1 MLQLAMTRQLKVG
14 IFVIFGLVLTMVAI
28 FLIGDTRG
36 LWQAKTSY
44 RTAFDDVAGL
54 KPGAPIRMGGVDIGA
69 VTGLGHGSNANDA
82 RAFVTMNI
90 NRKEAPRIKTDTVAR
105 VVNKGLL
112 GDKMIELSVGSAT
125 SPSLDPSSLIP
136 SEEPSDVLAA
146 ANRVAA
152 ETERAIQ
159 KLEPL
164 AQQLGDPKFAA
175 DIRGSAAD
183 IHSLLDAIVHG
194 DGMMHRLFYDRGE
207 ADQLDQLLGR
217 LNSVSARVDSQL
229 ADLQDVTTHLRE
241 GPGIAHALVYDGE
254 ISKSAAGTM
263 QELHE
268 DLRAIREGNG
278 IAHALLF
285 GDDSSQHMMTNINA
299 MSDDLRAIVA
309 GIRQGKGTIGA
320 LLVDPTVY
328 EDIKSA
334 VGNVER
340 NQVLRAL
347 VRYSIKADEQ
357 NAHPPKV
364 DGHP

>member
-1 MLQLAMTRQLKVG
+1 MTRQLKVG
-14 IFVIFGLVLTMVAI
+14 IFVIFGLTLSMVAI

-54 KPGAPIRMGGVDIGA
+54 KPGAPVRMGGVDIGA
-69 VTGLGHGSNANDA
+69 VTGLGHGRDPNDA
-82 RAFVTMNI
+82 RAFVSMAI
-90 NRKEAPRIKTDTVAR
+90 NKKESARIKTDTTAR

-112 GDKMIELSVGSAT
+112 GDKMIELSVGSSTAAL
-125 SPSLDPSSLIP
+125 LDPSTLIP
-136 SEEPSDVLAA
+136 SEEPTDVLAS

-159 KLEPL
+159 KIEPL

-175 DIRGSAAD
+175 DIKGTAAD
-183 IHSLLDAIVHG
+183 IHSLLDTVVHG
-194 DGMMHRLFYDRGE
+194 DGTMHRLFYDRTE
-207 ADQLDQLLGR
+207 ADHLDEVLAHLD
-217 LNSVSARVDSQL
+217 NVSARLDTEL
-229 ADLQDVTTHLRE
+229 TDMQDVTKHLRE

-254 ISKSAAGTM
+254 MSSSAAGTM
-263 QELHE
+263 KELHE

-278 IAHALLF
+278 LAHALLY
-285 GDDSSQHMMTNINA
+285 GDDSSQHVMKNINA

-357 NAHPPKV
+357 NAHPPHV
-364 DGHP
+364 DGQH

>member
-1 MLQLAMTRQLKVG
+1 MTRQLKVG
-14 IFVIFGLVLTMVAI
+14 IFVIFGLTLTMVAI

-36 LWQAKTSY
+36 LWQPKSSY

-54 KPGAPIRMGGVDIGA
+54 KPGAPVRMGGVDIGA
-69 VTGLGHGSNANDA
+69 VTGLGHGTNPNDA
-82 RAFVTMNI
+82 RAFVSMNI
-90 NRKEAPRIKTDTVAR
+90 NNKESARIKTDTVAS

-112 GDKMIELSVGSAT
+112 GDKMIELSVGSGSA
-125 SPSLDPSSLIP
+125 PPLDPSVLIP
-136 SEEPSDVLAA
+136 SEEPSDVLAS

-159 KLEPL
+159 KIEPL

-175 DIRGSAAD
+175 DIKGAAAD
-183 IHSLLDAIVHG
+183 VHSLLDAVVHG
-194 DGMMHRLFYDRGE
+194 DGTMHRLFYDRSE
-207 ADQLDQLLGR
+207 ADQLDQTLAH
-217 LNSVSARVDSQL
+217 LNSVSSRLDSEL
-229 ADLQDVTTHLRE
+229 ADMQDVTTHLRQ

-254 ISKSAAGTM
+254 ISNSAAGTM
-263 QELHE
+263 KELHE

-278 IAHALLF
+278 IAHALLY
-285 GDDSSQHMMTNINA
+285 GDDSSQHVMTNINA

-309 GIRQGKGTIGA
+309 GMRQGKGTIGA

-357 NAHPPKV
+357 NAHPPRV
-364 DGHP
+364 DGQR

>member
-1 MLQLAMTRQLKVG
+1 MTRQLKVG
-14 IFVIFGLVLTMVAI
+14 LFVIFGIVLTMVGI

-36 LWQAKTSY
+36 LWQAKVGY

-54 KPGAPIRMGGVDIGA
+54 KPGAPVRMGGLDIGA
-69 VTGLGHGSNANDA
+69 VTKVGHSSNSSDA
-82 RAFVTMNI
+82 RAFVSLSI
-90 NRKEAPRIKTDTVAR
+90 NKKEAGRIKTDTVAR
-105 VVNKGLL
+105 VINKGLL
-112 GDKMIELSVGSAT
+112 GDKMIDLSFGSADAPT
-125 SPSLDPSSLIP
+125 LDPSVLIP

-152 ETERAIQ
+152 ETVKAIQ
-159 KLEPL
+159 AVTPL
-164 AQQLGDPKFAA
+164 AQQLGDPKFAS
-175 DIRGSAAD
+175 DIKGAASD
-183 IHSLLDAIVHG
+183 IHSITNAIANG
-194 DGMMHRLFYDRGE
+194 DGPMHRLLYDPKE
-207 ADQLDQLLGR
+207 AER
-217 LNSVSARVDSQL
+217 VSAILAHLDSTTARLDAQL
-229 ADLQDVTTHLRE
+229 AELQDITRQVKE

-254 ISKSAAGTM
+254 ISKNAAGTLA
-263 QELHE
+263 ELHE

-278 IAHALLF
+278 IAHALLY
-285 GDDSSQHMMTNINA
+285 GDSSTQHVMSNVNA

-309 GIRQGKGTIGA
+309 GMRQGKGTIGA

-357 NAHPPKV
+357 NAPAPKV
-364 DGHP
+364 DPHP